1 MSYIPKRGLAPKHDV
16 FTTKLL
22 AQANKT
28 TKECSPKKNNI
39 LAAQKQDEEHVSLLK
54 KGNQAKYSNYY
65 RHNKGSMESFPIER
79 VYSTI
84 PRQLKVNQPRT
95 TVLLQSL

>member
-28 TKECSPKKNNI
+28 TKEYSPKKNNI
-39 LAAQKQDEEHVSLLK
+39 LAAQKQDEEYVSLLK

-84 PRQLKVNQPRT
+84 PRQLKVNKPRT